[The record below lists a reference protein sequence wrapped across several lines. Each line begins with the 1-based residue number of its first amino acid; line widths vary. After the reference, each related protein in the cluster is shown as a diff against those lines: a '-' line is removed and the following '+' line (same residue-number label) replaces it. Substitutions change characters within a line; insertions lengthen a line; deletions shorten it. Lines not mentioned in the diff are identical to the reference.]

1 MAKATEVFVT
11 GTAAEITPV
20 GAIGNLT
27 FTPGRITETVMHDY
41 DELIHQSPAQVTQR
55 API

>member
-1 MAKATEVFVT
+1 MVELDYRIAFDLA
-11 GTAAEITPV
+11 PV
-20 GAIGNLT
+20 GLVLSRHRLMVDCNRLVLDMFGA
-27 FTPGRITETVMHDY
+27 RR